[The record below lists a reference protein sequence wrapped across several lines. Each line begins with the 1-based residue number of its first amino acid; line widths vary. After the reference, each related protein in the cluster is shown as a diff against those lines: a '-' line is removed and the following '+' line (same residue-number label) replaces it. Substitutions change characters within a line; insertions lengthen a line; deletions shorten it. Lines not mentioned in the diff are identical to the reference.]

1 MTAEPAPPTGRK
13 STPYT
18 RTRARQLALQALY
31 QWELAG
37 GTAAEIEQQFL
48 AEQNTKRTDLG
59 YFHDLL
65 KDAIGQND
73 TLREAIEPLLDR
85 PWQRLDPIER
95 SVLRIGAYE
104 LRERLEVPYGVVIN
118 EGIELAKVFGA
129 TGGHKYIN
137 GVLDRLAA
145 KWRQAELST
154 KR

>member
-1 MTAEPAPPTGRK
+1 MTAEPAPPPSKK
-13 STPYT
+13 SPPYT

-37 GTAAEIEQQFL
+37 GTATEIEQQFL

-65 KDAIGQND
+65 QDTIGHSDA
-73 TLREAIEPLLDR
+73 LRQAIEPLLDR

-104 LRERLEVPYGVVIN
+104 LRDRLEVPYRVVIN

-137 GVLDRLAA
+137 GILDRLANQWRPAEVNA
-145 KWRQAELST
+145 KR
-154 KR
+154 